1 MVRVAYFNKN
11 KNKYVGNIYKK
22 YTMEKKMIKQMMMAL
37 LLAFPLLTN
46 AQEITISGPLSNE
59 PAKLGTKK
67 IVDSSIIECI
77 YNYRVIDHSLGD
89 MREYHAILELGDSIF
104 KYESY
109 GSYRLD
115 SALVG
120 KQQMTLGEYLNFY
133 NKYSPDFKEFLLEN
147 VNANKLSYYG
157 KVSIDKFMYH
167 EEVPHI
173 DWALSDSTKEI
184 CGYLCHQATATFR
197 GRNWIAWYCD
207 IPKSVGPWKL
217 NGLPGLILAA
227 ETEDKEHT
235 FSAISVRK
243 SSSPITVND
252 KEYFKTTRERF
263 NKALADYKANPAKS
277 WKNSL
282 LAPKDMN
289 GKPMPMPKRK
299 LFYSPLE
306 KE

>member
-1 MVRVAYFNKN
+1 
-11 KNKYVGNIYKK
+11 
-22 YTMEKKMIKQMMMAL
+22 MEKKMIKQMMMAL

-120 KQQMTLGEYLNFY
+120 KQQMTLGEFVKTY
-133 NKYSPDFKEFLLEN
+133 NMYRPDFKEFLLEN

-157 KVSIDKFMYH
+157 RVSIDNYMYQ

-207 IPKSVGPWKL
+207 IPKCVGPWKL

-252 KEYFKTTRERF
+252 KEYFKTTREHF
-263 NKALADYKANPAKS
+263 NQALADYKSNPAKS
-277 WKNSL
+277 WKNSP

-289 GKPMPMPKRK
+289 GKPMTIPKRK

>member
-1 MVRVAYFNKN
+1 
-11 KNKYVGNIYKK
+11 
-22 YTMEKKMIKQMMMAL
+22 MAL

-120 KQQMTLGEYLNFY
+120 KQQMTLGEFVKIY
-133 NKYSPDFKEFLLEN
+133 NMYRPDFKEFLLEN

-157 KVSIDKFMYH
+157 RVSIDNYMYQ

-263 NKALADYKANPAKS
+263 NKALADYKANPTKS
-277 WKNSL
+277 WKNSP

-289 GKPMPMPKRK
+289 GKPMPIPKRK

>member
-1 MVRVAYFNKN
+1 MDKIIVFLCFCV
-11 KNKYVGNIYKK
+11 
-22 YTMEKKMIKQMMMAL
+22 
-37 LLAFPLLTN
+37 FPLLTN

-77 YNYRVIDHSLGD
+77 YNYRGIDHSLGD

-120 KQQMTLGEYLNFY
+120 KQQMTLGEFFDFY

-252 KEYFKTTRERF
+252 KEYFKTTREHF
-263 NKALADYKANPAKS
+263 NQALADYKSNPTKS
-277 WKNSL
+277 WKNSP

>member
-1 MVRVAYFNKN
+1 MDKIIVFLCFCV
-11 KNKYVGNIYKK
+11 
-22 YTMEKKMIKQMMMAL
+22 
-37 LLAFPLLTN
+37 FPLLTN
-46 AQEITISGPLSNE
+46 AQEITISGPLANE

-67 IVDSSIIECI
+67 IVDSSIMECI
-77 YNYRVIDHSLGD
+77 YNYRIIDHSIGD
-89 MREYHAILELGDSIF
+89 MREYYAILEIGDTVSKF
-104 KYESY
+104 ESY

-120 KQQMTLGEYLNFY
+120 KQQMTLGEYFDFY

-252 KEYFKTTRERF
+252 KEYFKTTREHF
-263 NKALADYKANPAKS
+263 NQALADYKSNPAKS
-277 WKNSL
+277 WKKSP

-289 GKPMPMPKRK
+289 GKPMPIPKRK

>member
-1 MVRVAYFNKN
+1 
-11 KNKYVGNIYKK
+11 
-22 YTMEKKMIKQMMMAL
+22 MEKKMIKQMMMAL

-89 MREYHAILELGDSIF
+89 MREYHAILELGDSIS

-120 KQQMTLGEYLNFY
+120 KQQMTLGEFVKTY
-133 NKYSPDFKEFLLEN
+133 NMYRPDFKEFLLEN

-157 KVSIDKFMYH
+157 RVSIDNYMYQ

-207 IPKSVGPWKL
+207 IPKCVGPWKL

-252 KEYFKTTRERF
+252 KEYFKTTREHF
-263 NKALADYKANPAKS
+263 NQALADYKSNPAKS
-277 WKNSL
+277 WKNSP

-289 GKPMPMPKRK
+289 GKPMPIPKRK

>member
-1 MVRVAYFNKN
+1 
-11 KNKYVGNIYKK
+11 
-22 YTMEKKMIKQMMMAL
+22 
-37 LLAFPLLTN
+37 
-46 AQEITISGPLSNE
+46 
-59 PAKLGTKK
+59 
-67 IVDSSIIECI
+67 
-77 YNYRVIDHSLGD
+77 

-120 KQQMTLGEYLNFY
+120 KQQMTLGEFFDFY

-157 KVSIDKFMYH
+157 MVSIDKFMYH

-252 KEYFKTTRERF
+252 KEYFKTTREHF
-263 NKALADYKANPAKS
+263 NQALADYKSNPTKS
-277 WKNSL
+277 WKNSP

>member
-1 MVRVAYFNKN
+1 MDKIIVFLCFCV
-11 KNKYVGNIYKK
+11 
-22 YTMEKKMIKQMMMAL
+22 
-37 LLAFPLLTN
+37 FPLLTN

-120 KQQMTLGEYLNFY
+120 KQQMTLGEYFDFY

-157 KVSIDKFMYH
+157 KISIDKFMYH

-207 IPKSVGPWKL
+207 IPKSAGPWKL

-252 KEYFKTTRERF
+252 KEYFKTTREHF
-263 NKALADYKANPAKS
+263 NQALADYKSNPAKS
-277 WKNSL
+277 WKNSP

-289 GKPMPMPKRK
+289 GKPMPIPKRK

>member
-1 MVRVAYFNKN
+1 MDKIIVFLCFCV
-11 KNKYVGNIYKK
+11 
-22 YTMEKKMIKQMMMAL
+22 
-37 LLAFPLLTN
+37 FPLLTN

-120 KQQMTLGEYLNFY
+120 KQQMTLGEFFDFY

-207 IPKSVGPWKL
+207 IPKSAGPWKL

-252 KEYFKTTRERF
+252 KEYFKTTREHF
-263 NKALADYKANPAKS
+263 NQALADYKSNPAKS
-277 WKNSL
+277 WKNSP

-299 LFYSPLE
+299 LFYNPLE

>member
-1 MVRVAYFNKN
+1 MNK
-11 KNKYVGNIYKK
+11 KI
-22 YTMEKKMIKQMMMAL
+22 ICL
-37 LLAFPLLTN
+37 LLFVFPLLVR
-46 AQEITISGPLSNE
+46 AQEISIGGSWANE
-59 PAKLGTKK
+59 PAKLGKNKTLDTS
-67 IVDSSIIECI
+67 VMECI
-77 YNYRVIDHSLGD
+77 YNYRIIDHSIGD
-89 MREYHAILELGDSIF
+89 MREYYAILEIGDTVSKF
-104 KYESY
+104 ESY

-120 KQQMTLGEYLNFY
+120 KQQMTLGEYFDFY

-252 KEYFKTTRERF
+252 KEYFKTTREHF
-263 NKALADYKANPAKS
+263 NQALADYKSNPAKS
-277 WKNSL
+277 WKNSP

-289 GKPMPMPKRK
+289 GKTMPIPKRK
-299 LFYSPLE
+299 LFYNPLE

>member
-1 MVRVAYFNKN
+1 MDKIIVFLCFCV
-11 KNKYVGNIYKK
+11 
-22 YTMEKKMIKQMMMAL
+22 
-37 LLAFPLLTN
+37 FPLLTN

-120 KQQMTLGEYLNFY
+120 KQQMTLGEYFDFY

-157 KVSIDKFMYH
+157 QVSIDKFMYH

-252 KEYFKTTRERF
+252 TEYFKTTREHF
-263 NKALADYKANPAKS
+263 NKAVADYKSDPTKS
-277 WKNSL
+277 WKNSP

>member
-1 MVRVAYFNKN
+1 
-11 KNKYVGNIYKK
+11 
-22 YTMEKKMIKQMMMAL
+22 MEKKMIKQMMMAL

-120 KQQMTLGEYLNFY
+120 KQQMTLGEFVKTY
-133 NKYSPDFKEFLLEN
+133 NMYRPDFKEFLLEN

-157 KVSIDKFMYH
+157 RVSIDNYMYQ

-207 IPKSVGPWKL
+207 IPKCVGPWKL

-277 WKNSL
+277 WKNSP

-289 GKPMPMPKRK
+289 GKPMPIPKRK

>member
-1 MVRVAYFNKN
+1 MDKIIVFLCFCV
-11 KNKYVGNIYKK
+11 
-22 YTMEKKMIKQMMMAL
+22 
-37 LLAFPLLTN
+37 FPLLTN

-120 KQQMTLGEYLNFY
+120 KQQMTLGEFFDFY

-184 CGYLCHQATATFR
+184 CGYLCHQATPTFR

-217 NGLPGLILAA
+217 NGLPGLILVA

-252 KEYFKTTRERF
+252 KEYFKTTREHF
-263 NKALADYKANPAKS
+263 NQALADYKSNPTKS
-277 WKNSL
+277 WKNSP

>member
-1 MVRVAYFNKN
+1 MDKIIVFLCFCV
-11 KNKYVGNIYKK
+11 
-22 YTMEKKMIKQMMMAL
+22 
-37 LLAFPLLTN
+37 FPLLTN
-46 AQEITISGPLSNE
+46 AQEITISGPLANE

-120 KQQMTLGEYLNFY
+120 KQQMTLGEYFDFY

-252 KEYFKTTRERF
+252 KEYFKTTREHF
-263 NKALADYKANPAKS
+263 NQALADYKSNPAKS
-277 WKNSL
+277 WKNSP

-289 GKPMPMPKRK
+289 GKSLPVKKRK
-299 LFYSPLE
+299 LFYNPLE

>member
-1 MVRVAYFNKN
+1 
-11 KNKYVGNIYKK
+11 
-22 YTMEKKMIKQMMMAL
+22 MAL
-37 LLAFPLLTN
+37 LLAMMPFAAS
-46 AQEITISGPLSNE
+46 AQEISIGGSLANE
-59 PAKLGTKK
+59 PAKLGKNKTLDTS
-67 IVDSSIIECI
+67 VIECI

-120 KQQMTLGEYLNFY
+120 KQQMTLGEYFDFY

-252 KEYFKTTRERF
+252 KEYFKTTREHF
-263 NKALADYKANPAKS
+263 NQALADYKSNPAKS
-277 WKNSL
+277 WKNSP

-289 GKPMPMPKRK
+289 GKPLPVKKRK
-299 LFYSPLE
+299 LFYNPLE

>member
-1 MVRVAYFNKN
+1 MDKIIVFLCFCV
-11 KNKYVGNIYKK
+11 
-22 YTMEKKMIKQMMMAL
+22 
-37 LLAFPLLTN
+37 FPLLTN

-120 KQQMTLGEYLNFY
+120 KQQMTLGEFFDFY

-207 IPKSVGPWKL
+207 IPKSAGPWKL

-252 KEYFKTTRERF
+252 KEYFKTTREHF
-263 NKALADYKANPAKS
+263 NQALADYKSNPTKS
-277 WKNSL
+277 WKNSP

-299 LFYSPLE
+299 LFYNPLE

>member
-1 MVRVAYFNKN
+1 MNK
-11 KNKYVGNIYKK
+11 KI
-22 YTMEKKMIKQMMMAL
+22 ICL
-37 LLAFPLLTN
+37 LLFVFPLLVR
-46 AQEITISGPLSNE
+46 AQEISIGGSWANE
-59 PAKLGTKK
+59 PAKLGKNKTLDTS
-67 IVDSSIIECI
+67 VMECI
-77 YNYRVIDHSLGD
+77 YNYRIIDHSIGD
-89 MREYHAILELGDSIF
+89 MREYYAILEIGDTVSKF
-104 KYESY
+104 ESY

-120 KQQMTLGEYLNFY
+120 KQQMTLGEYFDFY

-173 DWALSDSTKEI
+173 DWTLSDSTKEI

-252 KEYFKTTRERF
+252 KEYFKTTREHF
-263 NKALADYKANPAKS
+263 NQALADYKSNPAKS
-277 WKNSL
+277 WKNSP

-299 LFYSPLE
+299 LFYNPLE

>member
-1 MVRVAYFNKN
+1 MDKIIVFLCFCV
-11 KNKYVGNIYKK
+11 
-22 YTMEKKMIKQMMMAL
+22 
-37 LLAFPLLTN
+37 FPLLTN
-46 AQEITISGPLSNE
+46 AQEITISGPLANE

-120 KQQMTLGEYLNFY
+120 KQQMTLGEYFDFY

-207 IPKSVGPWKL
+207 IPKCVGPWKL

-252 KEYFKTTRERF
+252 KEYFKTTREHF
-263 NKALADYKANPAKS
+263 NQALADYKSNPTKS
-277 WKNSL
+277 WKNSP

>member
-1 MVRVAYFNKN
+1 MDKIIVFLCFCV
-11 KNKYVGNIYKK
+11 
-22 YTMEKKMIKQMMMAL
+22 
-37 LLAFPLLTN
+37 FPLLTN
-46 AQEITISGPLSNE
+46 AQEITISGSLANE

-120 KQQMTLGEYLNFY
+120 KQQMTLGEYFDFY

-173 DWALSDSTKEI
+173 DWTLSDSTKEI

-252 KEYFKTTRERF
+252 KEYFKTTREHF
-263 NKALADYKANPAKS
+263 NQALADYKSNPAKS
-277 WKNSL
+277 WKNSP
-282 LAPKDMN
+282 LAPKDIN
-289 GKPMPMPKRK
+289 GKPLPMKKRK
-299 LFYSPLE
+299 LFFNPLE

>member
-1 MVRVAYFNKN
+1 MDKIIVFLCFCV
-11 KNKYVGNIYKK
+11 
-22 YTMEKKMIKQMMMAL
+22 
-37 LLAFPLLTN
+37 FPLLTN

-120 KQQMTLGEYLNFY
+120 KQQMTLGEFFDFY

-207 IPKSVGPWKL
+207 IPKSAGPWKL

-252 KEYFKTTRERF
+252 KEYFKTTREHF
-263 NKALADYKANPAKS
+263 NQALADYKSNPTKS
-277 WKNSL
+277 WKNSP

>member
-1 MVRVAYFNKN
+1 
-11 KNKYVGNIYKK
+11 
-22 YTMEKKMIKQMMMAL
+22 MEKKMIKQMMMAL

-46 AQEITISGPLSNE
+46 AQEITISGPFANE

-89 MREYHAILELGDSIF
+89 MREYHAILEIGDSIS

-115 SALVG
+115 SALVDK
-120 KQQMTLGEYLNFY
+120 KQITNGDYLKLY
-133 NKYSPDFKEFLLEN
+133 NTYRPDFKEFLLEN
-147 VNANKLSYYG
+147 ANTRQLTYYG
-157 KVSIDKFMYH
+157 MVSIDRYMYQ
-167 EEVPHI
+167 EDIPQINWV
-173 DWALSDSTKEI
+173 LSDSTKEI

-197 GRNWIAWYCD
+197 GRNWVAWYCD

-227 ETEDKEHT
+227 QTEDKEHT
-235 FSAISVRK
+235 FTAVSVRK
-243 SSSPITVND
+243 SSSPITIPD

-263 NKALADYKANPAKS
+263 NKALADYKSNPAKS
-277 WKNSL
+277 WKNSP

-289 GKPMPMPKRK
+289 GKPMPIPKRK
-299 LFYSPLE
+299 LFYNPLE

>member
-1 MVRVAYFNKN
+1 MDKIIVFLCFCV
-11 KNKYVGNIYKK
+11 
-22 YTMEKKMIKQMMMAL
+22 
-37 LLAFPLLTN
+37 FPLLTN
-46 AQEITISGPLSNE
+46 AQEITISGPLANE
-59 PAKLGTKK
+59 PAKLGTKE

-120 KQQMTLGEYLNFY
+120 KQQMTLGEFFDFY

-147 VNANKLSYYG
+147 VNTNKLSYYG

-252 KEYFKTTRERF
+252 KEYFKTTREHF
-263 NKALADYKANPAKS
+263 NQALADYKSNPTKS
-277 WKNSL
+277 WKNSP

-289 GKPMPMPKRK
+289 GKTMPMPKRK

>member
-1 MVRVAYFNKN
+1 MDKIIVFLCFCV
-11 KNKYVGNIYKK
+11 
-22 YTMEKKMIKQMMMAL
+22 
-37 LLAFPLLTN
+37 FPLLTN

-120 KQQMTLGEYLNFY
+120 KQQMTLGEYFDFY

-157 KVSIDKFMYH
+157 KISIDKFMYH

-207 IPKSVGPWKL
+207 IPKSAGPWKL

-252 KEYFKTTRERF
+252 KEYFKTTREHF
-263 NKALADYKANPAKS
+263 NQALADYKSNPAKS
-277 WKNSL
+277 WKNSP

>member
-1 MVRVAYFNKN
+1 MDKIIVFLCFCV
-11 KNKYVGNIYKK
+11 
-22 YTMEKKMIKQMMMAL
+22 
-37 LLAFPLLTN
+37 FPLLTN
-46 AQEITISGPLSNE
+46 AQEITISGPLANE
-59 PAKLGTKK
+59 PAKLGTKE

-120 KQQMTLGEYLNFY
+120 KQQMTLGEYFDFY

-252 KEYFKTTRERF
+252 KEYFKTTREHF
-263 NKALADYKANPAKS
+263 NQALADYKSNPAKS
-277 WKNSL
+277 WKNSP

-289 GKPMPMPKRK
+289 GKTMPIPKRK
-299 LFYSPLE
+299 LFYNPLE

>member
-1 MVRVAYFNKN
+1 MDKIIVFLCFCV
-11 KNKYVGNIYKK
+11 
-22 YTMEKKMIKQMMMAL
+22 
-37 LLAFPLLTN
+37 FPLLTN
-46 AQEITISGPLSNE
+46 AQEITISGPLANE

-67 IVDSSIIECI
+67 IVDSSIMECI
-77 YNYRVIDHSLGD
+77 YNNRIIDHSIGD
-89 MREYHAILELGDSIF
+89 MREYYAILEIGDTVSKF
-104 KYESY
+104 ESY

-115 SALVG
+115 SVLVG
-120 KQQMTLGEYLNFY
+120 KQQMTNGEFLKTY
-133 NKYSPDFKEFLLEN
+133 NMYRPDFKEFLLEN
-147 VNANKLSYYG
+147 ANTKRLSYYG
-157 KVSIDKFMYH
+157 KVSIDSYTYQ
-167 EEVPHI
+167 EDIPQI
-173 DWALSDSTKEI
+173 DWVLSDSTKMI

-217 NGLPGLILAA
+217 SGLPGLILAA

-252 KEYFKTTRERF
+252 KEYFKTTREHF
-263 NKALADYKANPAKS
+263 NQALADYKSNPTKS
-277 WKNSL
+277 WKNSP

>member
-1 MVRVAYFNKN
+1 MDKIIVFLCFCV
-11 KNKYVGNIYKK
+11 
-22 YTMEKKMIKQMMMAL
+22 
-37 LLAFPLLTN
+37 FPLLTN

-120 KQQMTLGEYLNFY
+120 KQQMTLGEFFDFY

-207 IPKSVGPWKL
+207 IPKSAGPWKL

-252 KEYFKTTRERF
+252 KEYFKTTREHF
-263 NKALADYKANPAKS
+263 NQALADYKSNPTKS
-277 WKNSL
+277 WKNSP

-289 GKPMPMPKRK
+289 GKTMPMPKRK